1 MKLSVIIPITGF
13 DPLRENGLNKLI
25 SSLQKQTFRDFE
37 VIIVEQVQQWT
48 HLTPPDKGIANN
60 HHIFK
65 KDLFPHF
72 QHICL
77 PWQEKGFNKAW
88 CMNVAVKHSKSELL
102 CFMDADMYFDEFYL
116 EKAYEFK
123 QKEKHRFFIG
133 WETLLK
139 EAGRDEQNDRTVSSQ
154 VIKTAG
160 GIFWIDKYFWWE
172 CGGMCEEFF
181 GYGGEDND
189 FWQRANVMLG
199 GDWKHCWVHRFP
211 YTIGHTYHHDAV
223 VTSERLHILN
233 ITAEQP
239 HEVIKKL
246 KRYPLGNKS
255 GPMDC
260 NVKAIK
266 LKKNPTY
273 VDSGKHADLNKR

>member
-1 MKLSVIIPITGF
+1 MKLTVVTCITGF
-13 DPLRENGLNKLI
+13 DPLRTKGLNKLI
-25 SSLQKQTFRDFE
+25 ESLQKQTFKEFE
-37 VIIVEQVQQWT
+37 VIIVEQAQNPLMY
-48 HLTPPDKGIANN
+48 HKFEDN
-60 HHIFK
+60 
-65 KDLFPHF
+65 LFSNF
-72 QHICL
+72 QHIKL
-77 PWQEKGFNKAW
+77 PYQSKGFNKAW
-88 CMNVAVKHSKSELL
+88 CMNVAVNHSNTELL
-102 CFMDADMYFDEFYL
+102 CFMDADMRFDEHYL

-123 QKEKHRFFIG
+123 QKEKHRFFLG
-133 WETLLK
+133 WEVLIK
-139 EAGRDEQNDRTVSSQ
+139 EEGRDEKHDRTIYSQ

-172 CGGMCEEFF
+172 AGGMCEEFF

-189 FWQRANVMLG
+189 FWQRANVCLG

-211 YTIGHTYHHDAV
+211 YTIYHTYHHDAP

-246 KRYPLGNKS
+246 KKHNLGKIE
-255 GPMDC
+255 GPVDA

-273 VDSGKHADLNKR
+273 VDSGRHQGLK